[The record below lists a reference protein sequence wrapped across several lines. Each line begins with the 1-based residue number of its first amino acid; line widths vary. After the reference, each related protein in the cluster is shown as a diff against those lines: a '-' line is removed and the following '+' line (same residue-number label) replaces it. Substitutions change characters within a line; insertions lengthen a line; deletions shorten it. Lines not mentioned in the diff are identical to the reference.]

1 MLNYNRGMKANMHLE
16 TLRWLDKQIDDINAK
31 SELIGELLM
40 EETDKDLVKK
50 LDKKLAQYEK
60 ELDDI
65 AQKIE
70 FEKKIL
76 NS

>member
-1 MLNYNRGMKANMHLE
+1 MSKNMHLE

-50 LDKKLAQYEK
+50 LDGKLVQYEK

>member
-1 MLNYNRGMKANMHLE
+1 MYMKANMHLE

-40 EETDKDLVKK
+40 EETDKHLVKK

-76 NS
+76 SQ

>member
-1 MLNYNRGMKANMHLE
+1 MKANMHLE

-76 NS
+76 SQ

>member
-1 MLNYNRGMKANMHLE
+1 MKANMHLE

>member
-1 MLNYNRGMKANMHLE
+1 MSKNMHLE

-70 FEKKIL
+70 FEKKIV
-76 NS
+76 NQ

>member
-1 MLNYNRGMKANMHLE
+1 MKANMHLE

-40 EETDKDLVKK
+40 EETDKDSVKI

-60 ELDDI
+60 ELDII

-76 NS
+76 NSK

>member
-1 MLNYNRGMKANMHLE
+1 LLNYNRGMKANMHLE